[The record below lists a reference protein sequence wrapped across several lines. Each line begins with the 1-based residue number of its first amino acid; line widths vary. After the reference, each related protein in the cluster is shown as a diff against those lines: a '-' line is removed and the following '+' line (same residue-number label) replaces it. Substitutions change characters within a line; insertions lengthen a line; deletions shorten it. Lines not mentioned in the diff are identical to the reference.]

1 MALLC
6 NQVHNSAMQLQHP
19 FGAVTPTTDGEVLAV
34 LAASHAEYTVGQLN
48 TLIPARS
55 HNGIR
60 KVVERLAAQG
70 IVVTRDVGR
79 TRSYALNDEH
89 VLAGAVREIADA
101 RRLLLLR
108 LRSTVEAWVDPPLL
122 GALFGSAARG
132 DMRLDSDLDLLLVR
146 RPGTRNDE
154 WEAAVAQLTVRAT
167 SWTGNDARIVDVDEE
182 DLHSA
187 AHRPLLES
195 VARDGL
201 VFFGDAGLI
210 PRAITRRRA

>member
-1 MALLC
+1 
-6 NQVHNSAMQLQHP
+6 VVQLQQP
-19 FGAVTPTTDGEVLAV
+19 FGVVTPTADGEVLAI
-34 LAASHAEYTVGQLN
+34 LAASYAEYTVAQLN
-48 TLIPARS
+48 ALVPGRS

-60 KVVERLAAQG
+60 KVVERLAGQG

-89 VLAGAVREIADA
+89 LLARAVREIADA

-108 LRSTVEAWVDPPLL
+108 LGSAVGAWTEPPLV

-132 DMRLDSDLDLLLVR
+132 DMRLDSDLDLLLIR
-146 RPGTRNDE
+146 CRGTGGDE
-154 WEAAVAQLTVRAT
+154 WESAAAELTTRAS
-167 SWTGNDARIVDVDEE
+167 SWTGNDARIVDLDEE

-195 VARDGL
+195 VAREGL
-201 VFFGDAGLI
+201 TFFGDPGLI
-210 PRAITRRRA
+210 SRAIAGRRA